1 LYSSDRLKN
10 ERLWSRRATD
20 VGGQNQAMKNLIY
33 CLTFLLVVLI
43 PNSLPNSAA
52 ASSPLNRIEGQ
63 VYDPN
68 HRPVQNL
75 YIELLNEVDSVIQR
89 TKTDPAG
96 RFTFTGVPPG
106 RLRVRV
112 LTFGTNF
119 LEHTQEVEITK
130 TRNNNDVDYVE
141 IALRY
146 DKRNRG
152 PEVDMPAGV
161 VFVQEIPAAAKA
173 LYVKGVSDFDRDP
186 DRGVQ
191 EVESALDIF
200 PNYFDALNWLG
211 KEYVSRRNYD
221 KAYPYLLRAIDVNQ
235 RNASTYYSLSYAFY
249 QMKKYP
255 AAVEAARATTVLA
268 PASVDAQLLYGT
280 ILRIEEKYIEAETAL
295 LKANSL
301 AKKMNAE
308 VHWQL
313 SLLYNRLNRNQD
325 TIDEL
330 ETFLKLVPN
339 SPDKNK
345 IQDLI
350 EKLRTSA
357 RKNN

>member
-1 LYSSDRLKN
+1 
-10 ERLWSRRATD
+10 
-20 VGGQNQAMKNLIY
+20 MKNLIS
-33 CLTFLLVVLI
+33 FFLVVLLL
-43 PNSLPNSAA
+43 NSFTVSPA
-52 ASSPLNRIEGQ
+52 ASSLLNRIEGQ

-75 YIELLNEVDSVIQR
+75 YVELLNEVDSVIQR
-89 TKTDPAG
+89 TKTDASG
-96 RFTFTGVPPG
+96 RFSFTGVPPG
-106 RLRVRV
+106 TLTVRV

-119 LEHTQEVEITK
+119 VEQIQQVVITK
-130 TRNNNDVDYVE
+130 TRSNNDVNYVD
-141 IALRY
+141 ISLRY
-146 DKRNRG
+146 DKRSRG
-152 PEVDMPAGV
+152 PEVDMPPGV
-161 VFVQEIPAAAKA
+161 IFVQDIPEAART
-173 LYVKGVSDFDRDP
+173 LFVKGVADFERDQ

-191 EVESALDIF
+191 EVESALNIF
-200 PNYFDALNWLG
+200 SDYFDALNWLG
-211 KEYVSRRNYD
+211 KEYVSRRNYE

-255 AAVEAARATTVLA
+255 AAQEAARASALLA
-268 PASVDAQLLYGT
+268 PASVAAQLLHGT
-280 ILRIEEKYIEAETAL
+280 ILRIEEKYTEAETVL
-295 LKANSL
+295 LKANSR

-330 ETFLKLVPN
+330 ETFLKLEPN

-345 IQDLI
+345 IRDLI

>member
-1 LYSSDRLKN
+1 M
-10 ERLWSRRATD
+10 
-20 VGGQNQAMKNLIY
+20 MKNLIY
-33 CLTFLLVVLI
+33 YLSFSLVVLLV
-43 PNSLPNSAA
+43 NALPPSPA
-52 ASSPLNRIEGQ
+52 ASSLLNRIEGQ

-75 YIELLNEVDSVIQR
+75 YVELLNEVDSVIQR
-89 TKTDPAG
+89 TKTDASG

-106 RLRVRV
+106 RLTVRV

-119 LEHTQEVEITK
+119 LEQTQEVVITK
-130 TRNNNDVDYVE
+130 TRNNNDVDYVD
-141 IALRY
+141 ISLRY

-152 PEVDMPAGV
+152 PEVDLTTGV
-161 VFVQEIPAAAKA
+161 VFVQDIPPAAKA
-173 LYVKGVSDFDRDP
+173 LYVKGVADFDRDQ

-211 KEYVSRRNYD
+211 REYVARRNYE
-221 KAYPYLLRAIDVNQ
+221 KGYPYLLRAIDVNQ

-255 AAVEAARATTVLA
+255 AALEAARATTVLA

-280 ILRIEEKYIEAETAL
+280 ILRIDGKYAEAETAL
-295 LKANSL
+295 KNANSL

-330 ETFLKLVPN
+330 EAFLKLVPD

-345 IQDLI
+345 IRDMI
-350 EKLRTSA
+350 AKLRTST
-357 RKNN
+357 KQE

>member
-1 LYSSDRLKN
+1 MIVSRTIGSGHGKPQPRL
-10 ERLWSRRATD
+10 
-20 VGGQNQAMKNLIY
+20 MKNLTH
-33 CLTFLLVVLI
+33 CLIFLLVVLL
-43 PNSLPNSAA
+43 PHSLPDSAA
-52 ASSPLNRIEGQ
+52 ASSFLNRIEGQ

-75 YIELLNEVDSVIQR
+75 YVELLNEVDSVVQR
-89 TKTDPAG
+89 TKTNTAG

-106 RLRVRV
+106 RLTVRV

-119 LEHTQEVEITK
+119 VEQTQEVEIVK
-130 TRNNNDVDYVE
+130 TRNNNDVNYVD
-141 IALRY
+141 ITLRY

-152 PEVDMPAGV
+152 PEVVMPPGV
-161 VFVQEIPAAAKA
+161 IFVQEIPAAAKA
-173 LYVKGVSDFDRDP
+173 LYVKGVADFDRDQ

-200 PNYFDALNWLG
+200 PDYFDALNWLG

-235 RNASTYYSLSYAFY
+235 RDASTYYSLSYAFY

-255 AAVEAARATTVLA
+255 AALEAARATTVLA
-268 PASVDAQLLYGT
+268 PASVEAQLLYGT
-280 ILRIEEKYIEAETAL
+280 ILRIAEKYPEAETAL

-330 ETFLKLVPN
+330 ETFLKLVPD

-345 IQDLI
+345 IQNMI
-350 EKLRTSA
+350 AKLRTSA
-357 RKNN
+357 KKNN

>member
-1 LYSSDRLKN
+1 
-10 ERLWSRRATD
+10 
-20 VGGQNQAMKNLIY
+20 MKNLI
-33 CLTFLLVVLI
+33 LLEFFLVVLLL
-43 PNSLPNSAA
+43 NSLPDSPAA
-52 ASSPLNRIEGQ
+52 ASLLNRIEGQ

-75 YIELLNEVDSVIQR
+75 YVELLNEVDSVIQR
-89 TKTDPAG
+89 TKTDIAG
-96 RFTFTGVPPG
+96 RFTFRGVPPG
-106 RLRVRV
+106 RLTVRV

-119 LEHTQEVEITK
+119 LEQTQEIHITK
-130 TRNNNDVDYVE
+130 TRSNNDVDYVD
-141 IALRY
+141 ISLRY

-152 PEVDMPAGV
+152 PEVDMPTGV
-161 VFVQEIPAAAKA
+161 IFVQDIPPAAKT
-173 LYVKGVSDFDRDP
+173 LYMKGVADFERDQ
-186 DRGVQ
+186 DRGLQ
-191 EVESALDIF
+191 EVESALEIF
-200 PNYFDALNWLG
+200 PDYFDALDWLG
-211 KEYVSRRNYD
+211 KEYVSRRNYE

-249 QMKKYP
+249 QMKQYP
-255 AAVEAARATTVLA
+255 AALEAARATTVLA
-268 PASVDAQLLYGT
+268 SASVDAQLLYGT
-280 ILRIEEKYIEAETAL
+280 ILRIAEKYSEAEKAL

-330 ETFLKLVPN
+330 ETFLKLVPD

-345 IQDLI
+345 IRDLI